1 MTNTL
6 NRRDF
11 SLFVV
16 SFLPV
21 VGATGTALAS
31 PAANDEGISGNNEA
45 IHQEVTFNASPKR
58 VYDALTNAKQFNKVM
73 QMSEAMSSGMVKSK
87 APAKIGRKPGGTFAL
102 FGGYITGMQI
112 KLVPNTRVV
121 QVWRAASWPEGAYS
135 IASYALSAQGSGTKL
150 VFDHTGFPNGQAQH
164 LAHGW
169 HANYWD
175 PLAKFLA

>member
-1 MTNTL
+1 MSSTF

-11 SLFVV
+11 SLYLTT
-16 SFLPV
+16 FLPAL
-21 VGATGTALAS
+21 GAAGPALAS
-31 PAANDEGISGNNEA
+31 PAANDAGISGNNEA
-45 IHQEVTFNASPKR
+45 IHQEVTFNANPKR
-58 VYDALTNAKQFNKVM
+58 VYDALTDAKHFNKVM
-73 QMSEAMSSGMVKSK
+73 QMSEALISGMVKSK
-87 APAKIGRKPGGTFAL
+87 DSAKISRKPGGAFAL

-112 KLVPNTRVV
+112 ELVPNTRIV

-150 VFDHTGFPNGQAQH
+150 VFDHTGFPNGQAEH

-175 PLAKFLA
+175 PLTKFLA